1 MEKKKEVAKK
11 IAELL
16 ESNNIMLRDWEKIKL
31 FIDDT
36 FDRIKS
42 KSNFK
47 CDEVTHKRIN
57 SWF

>member
-1 MEKKKEVAKK
+1 
-11 IAELL
+11 
-16 ESNNIMLRDWEKIKL
+16 MLRDWEKIKL